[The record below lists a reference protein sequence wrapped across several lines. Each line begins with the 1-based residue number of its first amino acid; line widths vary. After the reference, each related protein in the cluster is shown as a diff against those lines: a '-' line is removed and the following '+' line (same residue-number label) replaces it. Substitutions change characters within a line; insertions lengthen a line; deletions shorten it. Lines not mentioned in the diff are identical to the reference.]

1 MRVSETLLSF
11 IICEFLL
18 LQYCV
23 YVQIKH
29 ASLEANQIGW

>member
-11 IICEFLL
+11 IIYEFLL

-23 YVQIKH
+23 YVQIQH
-29 ASLEANQIGW
+29 AGLEANQIWW